1 MINKINFLLIII
13 LLMGVLAP
21 AGPSLAADGIV
32 VLESSAEVEF
42 PDKLDFIL
50 TAESNSNITD
60 VKLFTYVERLS
71 YAHVTSEAL
80 VDIIPDRHITAEWSW
95 DMRKTGGI
103 PPGTNIQYWWEIL
116 DADGNTL
123 ETQPVTLRYDDTRYE
138 WESVGQNDITLY
150 WYKGDKEFAD
160 QLLAAAVEGLDRLYE
175 NTGVSITDP
184 IEIYIYANSND
195 LQSAMIFPQT
205 WTGGVA
211 YPLHNR
217 IAIGIEAS
225 NIGWGLR
232 TIVHEL
238 THLVI
243 HRMTYNPY
251 LDLPVW
257 LDEGLAMYM
266 EGPLTQLFT
275 QYLSQAVENNTLI
288 SVRSLASPFSA
299 YADRSYLSYAQS
311 HSLVSMLIDTYGREK
326 MLDLMTV
333 MTDGIDYDEAF
344 KKVYGFDMDGLDEI
358 WRDYVNIQYMNQDNA
373 SVLTGT
379 GLDYYLNLLFSWLQ
393 GVYIG
398 QKIIHYT

>member
-1 MINKINFLLIII
+1 MIKKINFLLITI
-13 LLMGVLAP
+13 LLIGVLAP
-21 AGPSLAADGIV
+21 VGSSLAAGGIT

-50 TAESNSNITD
+50 DAESDSDITD
-60 VKLFTYVERLS
+60 IRLYTHVERLS
-71 YAHVTSEAL
+71 YAHVTSEVL
-80 VDIIPDRHITAEWSW
+80 VDIIPDRHIKAEWSW
-95 DMRKTGGI
+95 DMRKTGGM
-103 PPGTNIQYWWEIL
+103 PPGTNIQYWWSVL

-123 ETQPVTLRYDDTRYE
+123 ETQPVTLKYDDTRYE
-138 WESVGQNDITLY
+138 WKNVRQSDITLY
-150 WYKGDKEFAD
+150 WYKGDTAFAEE
-160 QLLAAAVEGLDRLYE
+160 LLSAAVEGLDRLYE
-175 NTGVSITDP
+175 NTGASITGP

-211 YPLHNR
+211 YPLYNC

-225 NIGWGLR
+225 NIDWGLR

-266 EGPLTQLFT
+266 EGPLTQNFT
-275 QYLSQAVENNTLI
+275 HYLSQAVENDTLI

-299 YADRSYLSYAQS
+299 YADKSYLSYAES
-311 HSLVSMLIDTYGREK
+311 YSLVSMLIDTYGREK
-326 MLDLMTV
+326 MLHLLTV
-333 MTDGIDYDEAF
+333 MANGTDYDEAF
-344 KKVYGFDMDGLDEI
+344 LEVYGFDMDGLDEI
-358 WRDYVNIQYMNQDNA
+358 WRDYVNKQYTGQDRA
-373 SVLTGT
+373 SVLTVT
-379 GLDYYLNLLFSWLQ
+379 GRFLPELALFPVAGIL
-393 GVYIG
+393 
-398 QKIIHYT
+398 